1 MLSFLCLLAI
11 CISSLEKFLFSSSAH
26 FVIRLLNG
34 MSCLYMLD
42 INPLYIT
49 CCSVAQS
56 CLTLCSPMDCGT
68 LGRPVLVCH
77 IICKYFLP
85 HNALSFHFIDDFL
98 YCETVLKFN
107 QVSFV
112 YLCFISFRS
121 QIQKI
126 LLFISNIANYIQE
139 CSAHVFLQEFYGFW
153 SLRPLIYFELFL
165 YMA

>member
-1 MLSFLCLLAI
+1 MCKDSLFCTPLPAFVVFLLRIAILTRVRCYSLVILTCISPIISDVEHLFLCLLAI
-11 CISSLEKFLFSSSAH
+11 CISSLETFLFSSSAH

-56 CLTLCSPMDCGT
+56 CLILCNPMDCGT
-68 LGRPVLVCH
+68 LGLPVLVCH

-85 HNALSFHFIDDFL
+85 HSALSFHFIDYFL

-107 QVSFV
+107 
-112 YLCFISFRS
+112 
-121 QIQKI
+121 
-126 LLFISNIANYIQE
+126 
-139 CSAHVFLQEFYGFW
+139 
-153 SLRPLIYFELFL
+153 
-165 YMA
+165 